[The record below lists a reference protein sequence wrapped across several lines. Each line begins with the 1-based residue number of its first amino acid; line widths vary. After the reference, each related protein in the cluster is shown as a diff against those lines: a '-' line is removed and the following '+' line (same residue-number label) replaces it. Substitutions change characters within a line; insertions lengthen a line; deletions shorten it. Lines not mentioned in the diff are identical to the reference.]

1 MKNKQTY
8 VCNACGASYS
18 KWAGQCIECGEWN
31 SLEEKTIQQKSQSQ
45 KPFVQLNSNIY
56 LNERMQSAYE
66 EFNRVCGGG
75 VVTGSII
82 LIGGDPGVGK
92 STLLL
97 HIAATL
103 NSKVMYISGEE
114 SIEQIS
120 LRAKRLSITNTKISI
135 GSETKIDLALEY
147 IQREGDIKVVI
158 IDSIHTMRM
167 SNVDSVSGSINQIR
181 ACTQE
186 IIDFGKNNGITFILV
201 GHVTKDG
208 IIAGPKLLEHMVD
221 VVLYLENAGSY
232 RFLRSIK
239 NRFGSTSEVG
249 IFEMTSKGLL
259 EVDNPSTLFL
269 SSGEQEQIGSCV
281 FPSIEG
287 ERPIL
292 IEIQT
297 LISKSSFQ
305 NPRRSVVGWETNR
318 VITILA
324 VLESI
329 CSISFTF
336 YDVYVNIAGGLKV
349 SETAADLAIAA
360 ALISS
365 SKKISIP
372 RNTIIFGE
380 ISLSGEVRQVSQQN
394 RRLIESIN
402 IGYKRIYMPYEK
414 NLDLP
419 EEVLKKVKI
428 TFIKDVNH
436 LVQCMKEFNKNV
448 E

>member
-1 MKNKQTY
+1 MKNKNIY
-8 VCNACGASYS
+8 ACNSCGAVYS
-18 KWAGQCIECGEWN
+18 KWAGQCSECGEWN
-31 SLEEKTIQQKSQSQ
+31 CISEKTTTTSKNS
-45 KPFVQLNSNIY
+45 KPFVNLDSSIP
-56 LNERMQSAYE
+56 LNERLQCQYD

-75 VVTGSII
+75 IVNGSII

-97 HIAATL
+97 HIASTI
-103 NSKVMYISGEE
+103 NSKVLYVSGEE

-120 LRAKRLSITNTKISI
+120 LRAKRLNVNSSNMIV
-135 GSETKIDLALEY
+135 GSETKVDQVLDY
-147 IQREGDIKVVI
+147 IRQNDEIKVVI

-167 SNVDSVSGSINQIR
+167 NTVESVSGSVNQIR

-186 IIDFGKNNGITFILV
+186 IMDFAKNQNITFILV

-221 VVLYLENAGSY
+221 VVLYLENSNSY

-249 IFEMTSKGLL
+249 IFEMTSKGLI
-259 EVDNPSTLFL
+259 EVKNPSTLFL
-269 SSGEQEQIGSCV
+269 SFNRSEQIGSCV

-292 IEIQT
+292 AEIQT
-297 LISKSSFQ
+297 LISKSNFQ

-329 CSISFTF
+329 CKLSFTF
-336 YDVYVNIAGGLKV
+336 YDVYVNIAGGFRL

-360 ALISS
+360 SLISS
-365 SKKISIP
+365 IKNIHIP
-372 RNTIIFGE
+372 NDTTIFGE
-380 ISLSGEVRQVSQQN
+380 VSLSGEVRQVQHQN
-394 RRLIESIN
+394 RRLMECIN
-402 IGYKRIYMPYEK
+402 IGYKNIYMPYEK
-414 NLDLP
+414 NLDIDENILD
-419 EEVLKKVKI
+419 KVN
-428 TFIKDVNH
+428 IKFVKNIH
-436 LVQCMKEFNKNV
+436 ELMNIMKNFS
-448 E
+448 